1 MGVLAG
7 GRSRA
12 ELAGAV
18 AGQLFS
24 VFIGGCQ
31 LNTQLPASSILLV
44 IPNRDVK
51 INFFSISCLP
61 ECAGTGGR
69 AGGVELSW
77 QEQLFS
83 ASIGGVSLLST
94 ALSKNLTEPFL
105 NVRMVAF
112 GLSCLPAQ

>member
-44 IPNRDVK
+44 IPNRDGK
-51 INFFSISCLP
+51 INFFPSVASQSVLVL
-61 ECAGTGGR
+61 
-69 AGGVELSW
+69 AGGQEELS
-77 QEQLFS
+77 
-83 ASIGGVSLLST
+83 
-94 ALSKNLTEPFL
+94 
-105 NVRMVAF
+105 
-112 GLSCLPAQ
+112 

>member
-51 INFFSISCLP
+51 INFFSPSVASQSVLVL
-61 ECAGTGGR
+61 
-69 AGGVELSW
+69 AGGQEELS
-77 QEQLFS
+77 
-83 ASIGGVSLLST
+83 
-94 ALSKNLTEPFL
+94 
-105 NVRMVAF
+105 
-112 GLSCLPAQ
+112 